1 MKSKNLIITFILII
15 VFVGIG
21 FFAGMK
27 YQQNRNSALG
37 NLGGRGTYGAR
48 FGGANRFGP
57 SGMQAVRGQIVS
69 ADSSSI
75 TIKLAD
81 GSSKIVILPDNV
93 NILQTAKASI
103 SDLKNGIN
111 VMVFGTTNTD
121 GSVTASSVQ
130 LNPLERGKLGTANQ

>member
-1 MKSKNLIITFILII
+1 MKSKNIAVTVILIV
-15 VFVGIG
+15 VFACVA
-21 FFAGMK
+21 FYVGMK
-27 YQQNRNSALG
+27 YQQNKGGAYG
-37 NLGGRGTYGAR
+37 FVAGRGTYGAR
-48 FGGANRFGP
+48 SGGANRFAGQ

-81 GSSKIVILPDNV
+81 GSSKIVILPNNV
-93 NILQTAKASI
+93 NILQTAKASA
-103 SDLKNGIN
+103 SDLKNGLK

-130 LNPLERGKLGTANQ
+130 LNPLVRGNLGN